1 MTPEERNAQ
10 MLQDALNGQ
19 ITDDTGAL
27 VGNDDPTEDSDPQ
40 EQTTDTETAS
50 SEKSAESEESTPKV
64 EDDESETS
72 LAEDESGKQYVPKSR
87 FDKVYGKQKAL
98 ERELEALKQ
107 QAPKTV
113 TSEVE
118 QMFPQ
123 VPVQTPEQ
131 DTSSAAV
138 LEQEILFD
146 KFPQFNPEST
156 DYNPALDQLG
166 GRVAKTFPDGTSRLV
181 IARETMRIA
190 KELTAQQAEVV
201 AQSRQI
207 KASQADQGVTSRVAQ
222 RTETKAD
229 PSKMS
234 LDELEAHLKETGEWD
249 RF

>member
-1 MTPEERNAQ
+1 MMQAV
-10 MLQDALNGQ
+10 MNGDVD
-19 ITDDTGAL
+19 I
-27 VGNDDPTEDSDPQ
+27 TEDYQLTETDNSVEDSSPQ

-50 SEKSAESEESTPKV
+50 SEKSADTVETAPKAEET
-64 EDDESETS
+64 ESETE

-98 ERELEALKQ
+98 ERELEALKAQ
-107 QAPKTV
+107 VTAPKTI
-113 TSEVE
+113 TSDVE

-123 VPVQTPEQ
+123 VPVQTPQQ
-131 DTSSAAV
+131 DITTNAV

-190 KELTAQQAEVV
+190 KELTANQAEVV

-207 KASQADQGVTSRVAQ
+207 KASQADQGVTSRVTQ
-222 RTETKAD
+222 RIETKPD

-234 LDELEAHLKETGEWD
+234 LEELESFMKATGEWD